1 VTRPDALALSE
12 ERLDELRVCL
22 RLDPSALQGQPRKKE
37 QYKHAFHPETRPRS
51 DGEVE
56 CRCKIKGSKKWLKNN
71 HVGQVRYCKRI
82 LPRAGIILDMILV
95 EYDEQLRLDYE
106 DFLTYEKGKAAKLE
120 ASNKRKAEE
129 LEASNKRKAEEL
141 EASSKR
147 SASTATTAT
156 TAVGCCWARAAS
168 QALPPAT
175 PRSPGA
181 SNTLSSHVSSPK
193 VSIDG

>member
-1 VTRPDALALSE
+1 MTRPDALALSE

-120 ASNKRKAEE
+120 AS
-129 LEASNKRKAEEL
+129 
-141 EASSKR
+141 SKR

-193 VSIDG
+193 VSSDG